1 MDGDNRFYG
10 VGHFDLIIFDEI
22 HRSVYNRYKA
32 IFKYF
37 DGIRIGLTATPKTET
52 SKDTYELFGMEANNP
67 TFAYELDEAVRDG
80 FLVPPV
86 AISVPTKFHRE
97 GIKYSELSDEE
108 KEEYE
113 EKFSDPITEEL
124 FLKEIDSNALND
136 WLFNTNTVDK
146 ILSHIMEHGIKVEG
160 GDKLAKTMIFARSHS
175 HAKFIEERFNEQFKQ
190 YKGEFLR
197 VIDYQEEQRKSL
209 LESFKDNNSFPQI
222 AVSVDMLDTGIDV
235 PEVCNLVFYK
245 PVKSLTKFW
254 QMVGRGTRLCENL
267 FGHGQHKKEFLIF
280 DFCENFEFFEVNP
293 KGIKTNTIKSISQR
307 LFELRL
313 RLMVVLS
320 KEENSALKKYS
331 EQILNRL
338 IGQTQ
343 ALDLQS
349 FIVRQHL
356 QTVEKYRDS
365 NVWKDLSDLD
375 IKEIFDHIAPIVLEA
390 DTDELAKR
398 FDLIL
403 LDIQLKTKTGEKAI
417 EELTKRVRLT
427 ASKLSKKGSIPKVA
441 EKMDIIREAEE
452 ENFWKD
458 TEIPIVEKIR
468 IELRSLIQFLDS
480 DSTNIVTTNFEDE
493 IGDGTI
499 KDLSLNLND
508 LDTYKRK
515 VERYLKENN
524 NHTTIYKIRNNLQIT
539 EKDIKELERMLF
551 DQGSLGTKKQ
561 FVEAYGEQ
569 PLGRFIRSIVGLE
582 AKVAKELFGKI
593 LENQT
598 LNARQIK
605 FMDTIINYL
614 CVKGVIDPAMLFE
627 PPFTDISSNGISDV
641 FDDSTTDKIIS
652 LIEEIN
658 KKADAA

>member
-1 MDGDNRFYG
+1 M
-10 VGHFDLIIFDEI
+10 
-22 HRSVYNRYKA
+22 
-32 IFKYF
+32 
-37 DGIRIGLTATPKTET
+37 
-52 SKDTYELFGMEANNP
+52 
-67 TFAYELDEAVRDG
+67 RDG

-97 GIKYSELSDEE
+97 GIKYSELSEEE
-108 KEEYE
+108 KAEYE

-124 FLKEIDSNALND
+124 VKQEIESDALND
-136 WLFNTNTVDK
+136 WLFNANTVDQ
-146 ILSHIMEHGIKVEG
+146 ILSHIMQNGIKVEG

-175 HAKFIEERFNEQFKQ
+175 HAKFIEERFNKQFKQ
-190 YKGEFLR
+190 YRGEFLR

-209 LESFKDNNSFPQI
+209 LESFKDNERFPQI

-235 PEVCNLVFYK
+235 PEVSNLVFYK

-254 QMVGRGTRLCENL
+254 QMVGRGTRLCKNL
-267 FGHGQHKKEFLIF
+267 LGIGLHKKEFLIF
-280 DFCENFEFFEVNP
+280 DFCENFEFFAVNP
-293 KGIKTNTIKSISQR
+293 KGIKTNTAKSLSQR

-313 RLMVVLS
+313 RLAVVLS
-320 KEENSALKKYS
+320 KEENPELKGYS
-331 EQILNRL
+331 EQILTRL
-338 IGQTQ
+338 VEQTQ

-349 FIVRQHL
+349 FIVRQNL
-356 QTVEKYRDS
+356 QVVEKYRDMQAW
-365 NVWKDLSDLD
+365 NDLSDLD
-375 IKEIFDHIAPIVLEA
+375 IKEIFDHIAPIVPEK
-390 DTDELAKR
+390 DTDEKAKR
-398 FDLIL
+398 FDTIL
-403 LDIQLKTKTGEKAI
+403 FDLQLRTQIGGKSI
-417 EELTKRVRLT
+417 DDLVKRVKSV
-427 ASKLSKKGSIPKVA
+427 AGQLSKKGNLPKVA
-441 EKMDIIREAEE
+441 EKMDIIREIQEDS
-452 ENFWKD
+452 FWKNAG
-458 TEIPIVEKIR
+458 IPSLEKIR
-468 IELRSLIQFLDS
+468 IELRDLAKFLDTE
-480 DSTNIVTTNFEDE
+480 STPIIYTNFEDE

-499 KDLSLNLND
+499 KDLSFNLND

-539 EKDIKELERMLF
+539 QTDIKELERMLF
-551 DQGSLGTKKQ
+551 DQGSLGSKKQ

-569 PLGRFIRSIVGLE
+569 PLGKFIRSIVGLD

-593 LENQT
+593 LVNQT

-614 CVKGVIDPAMLFE
+614 NVKGIIDPAMLFE

-641 FDDSTTDKIIS
+641 FDDATADKIIS

>member
-1 MDGDNRFYG
+1 MDWKEILDNALFYFIPMDMKLVYG
-10 VGHFDLIIFDEI
+10 MIRIIL
-22 HRSVYNRYKA
+22 RA
-32 IFKYF
+32 IF
-37 DGIRIGLTATPKTET
+37 L
-52 SKDTYELFGMEANNP
+52 YELFGMEANNP

-113 EKFSDPITEEL
+113 DKFADPITEEL

-136 WLFNTNTVDK
+136 WLFNTNTVDQ
-146 ILSHIMEHGIKVEG
+146 ILSHILRNGIKVEG

-197 VIDYQEEQRKSL
+197 VIDYQEEQIKSL
-209 LESFKDNNSFPQI
+209 LESFKDNNRFPQI

-267 FGHGQHKKEFLIF
+267 FGHGLHKKE
-280 DFCENFEFFEVNP
+280 
-293 KGIKTNTIKSISQR
+293 
-307 LFELRL
+307 
-313 RLMVVLS
+313 
-320 KEENSALKKYS
+320 
-331 EQILNRL
+331 
-338 IGQTQ
+338 
-343 ALDLQS
+343 
-349 FIVRQHL
+349 
-356 QTVEKYRDS
+356 
-365 NVWKDLSDLD
+365 
-375 IKEIFDHIAPIVLEA
+375 
-390 DTDELAKR
+390 
-398 FDLIL
+398 
-403 LDIQLKTKTGEKAI
+403 
-417 EELTKRVRLT
+417 
-427 ASKLSKKGSIPKVA
+427 
-441 EKMDIIREAEE
+441 
-452 ENFWKD
+452 
-458 TEIPIVEKIR
+458 
-468 IELRSLIQFLDS
+468 
-480 DSTNIVTTNFEDE
+480 
-493 IGDGTI
+493 
-499 KDLSLNLND
+499 
-508 LDTYKRK
+508 
-515 VERYLKENN
+515 
-524 NHTTIYKIRNNLQIT
+524 
-539 EKDIKELERMLF
+539 
-551 DQGSLGTKKQ
+551 

-593 LENQT
+593 LGNQT